1 MELDMNDVMYNGD
14 YIIGINKDFTLKIR
28 SGEIRMDKLGTG
40 NGFPLPYLKDVKYTG
55 KMVGRHHKVLGGKS
69 YEATAELKNVWYK
82 TYEGNSR
89 VDIIYV
95 NDWSSWNLHN

>member
-1 MELDMNDVMYNGD
+1 MTEMYNGE
-14 YIIGINKDFTLKIR
+14 YIAGINKDGSLHIE
-28 SGEIRMDKLGTG
+28 SGEISTSKLGSG
-40 NGFPLPYLKDVKYTG
+40 NGFPLPFVTDAKYTG
-55 KMVGRHHKVLGGKS
+55 KMIGTHHKILGGKS